1 MLIDTGSSPSWVQCE
16 GRRSCFP
23 LNGTGN
29 FKYTQ
34 SQSFRRLPCN
44 NSLCTPKFCDERG
57 YCRYNA
63 KYLRSSS
70 QGVVLTDTFT
80 FPTDSRTTTA
90 KYPNLAFGCGL
101 TNENL
106 SFGKDNNKIAGIMG
120 LGLEKKSI
128 LVQLEYQTKRRFSY
142 CLSQL
147 DTPTSLHFGDDA
159 KINRTIRTVQGT
171 RLVPGS
177 SNYFVCEV
185 LGICIGNYFVFR
197 SFSDS
202 RTCLAMLRVNERGPN
217 IFHRFVFDGGRYMIA
232 FAPENC
238 A

>member
-1 MLIDTGSSPSWVQCE
+1 MLIDTGSNPSWVQCE
-16 GRRSCFP
+16 GCQSCFP

-44 NSLCTPKFCDERG
+44 NSLCTPKLCDEQG

-80 FPTDSRTTTA
+80 FPTNSRTTTA

-106 SFGKDNNKIAGIMG
+106 SFGKDNNKI
-120 LGLEKKSI
+120 EKKFYLGSTRI
-128 LVQLEYQTKRRFSY
+128 PNQKAFLLLLIATGHPNVPTFWRR
-142 CLSQL
+142 C
-147 DTPTSLHFGDDA
+147 
-159 KINRTIRTVQGT
+159 KN
-171 RLVPGS
+171 
-177 SNYFVCEV
+177 
-185 LGICIGNYFVFR
+185 
-197 SFSDS
+197 
-202 RTCLAMLRVNERGPN
+202 
-217 IFHRFVFDGGRYMIA
+217 
-232 FAPENC
+232 
-238 A
+238 